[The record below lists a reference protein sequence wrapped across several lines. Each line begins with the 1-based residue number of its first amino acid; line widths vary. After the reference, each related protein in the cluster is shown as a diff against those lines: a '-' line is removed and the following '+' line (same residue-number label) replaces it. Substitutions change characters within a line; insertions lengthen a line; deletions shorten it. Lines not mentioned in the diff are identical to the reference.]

1 MSLGINN
8 NILNQKGTPAFYS
21 DVFANRPA
29 FGYAGRVFISTDT
42 GAIYEDTGS
51 AWTLIA
57 DAGAGTTGT
66 LQQVT
71 TNGKTTDQ
79 GITVTAGDISTNKL
93 NITGTA
99 GTNGLLSLVQNSAV
113 LSGVTDKTTLYGLGN
128 TSIYMNINTFGNNY
142 AARFNFGLVDPNV
155 TAKIL
160 YIPNG
165 DGVLSL
171 SNTGLTGYNTIPNTS
186 FANSQFYSGLIS
198 PLESHV
204 YKIGVTGTAQA
215 NSSDANQWGV
225 GVYGA
230 GYTNGAT
237 RAAGV
242 KGDGEV
248 TNSADTGS
256 AIGVRGYATAT
267 HAGGLNIGI
276 LAEASGSG
284 TGNYGLY
291 TNMASAAN
299 TYANYHLGTAISYF
313 GGSVGIGV
321 TPTEILD
328 IFGSSSTGVK
338 IKIKNN
344 TDGLDN
350 VKYAGIDFVAGSDNG
365 TSAIRSYRTNSGSN
379 FETALAFLTNP
390 SGGTTT
396 PTEKVRI
403 SSSGNLGI
411 NTTNPAS
418 KITILEASDTLTNG
432 IRIYRSNNADFF
444 ETYMSGG
451 FGGLSDTYNFYAS
464 FTGGIVAA
472 IDRSGKGYFANNLL
486 VGTSTDPNSGVIV
499 GSQSAANWTIY
510 SRSTAA
516 SGAVYGFLAEFTA
529 QSPNNTST
537 YFYNASDTTTQRFSV
552 RGNGGIYNFQANN
565 SNLSDIRTK
574 KDIIPLESYW
584 NKFKDI
590 EIVKYK
596 YIDQDHDDYNIGVIA
611 QQVEAVAP
619 EFVDTDFW
627 DNPKNNNK
635 IELKSIF
642 TTDLYHATIKV
653 LQECMTKIEEL
664 NEKLQRNNIN

>member
-1 MSLGINN
+1 MSLRVNF

-21 DVFANRPA
+21 DVFANRPT

-42 GAIYEDTGS
+42 GAIYEDTGT

-93 NITGTA
+93 SITGTA

-113 LSGVTDKTTLYGLGN
+113 LSGVTDKTTIYGLGN
-128 TSIYMNINTFGNNY
+128 TSIYMNLNTFGNNY

-171 SNTGLTGYNTIPNTS
+171 SNTGLTGYNTVPNTS

-248 TNSADTGS
+248 TNSSDTGS

-276 LAEASGSG
+276 LGEASGSS

-299 TYANYHLGTAISYF
+299 TYANYHLGTAFSYF
-313 GGSVGIGV
+313 GGAGRFNGRLFSTSDAEFGDLTSTTGSIVLSFDATGQQGYITSRNYATATDKPLNFNGSTHIFNGGYVGVNCTPNAQFEVLGTNGNALTDGIRVSRNTLQNTQYGV
-321 TPTEILD
+321 INYTSGILN
-328 IFGSSSTGVK
+328 ITGVD
-338 IKIKNN
+338 
-344 TDGLDN
+344 TGS
-350 VKYAGIDFVAGSDNG
+350 AG
-365 TSAIRSYRTNSGSN
+365 AIRFNTSN
-379 FETALAFLTNP
+379 
-390 SGGTTT
+390 GTTT
-396 PTEKVRI
+396 TERVRI
-403 SSSGNLGI
+403 TSSNNGTLSIGTSEAAANSINFYGNYSNNQPGYAIYGSSANLILEFNGNTKALYLGNLG
-411 NTTNPAS
+411 TG
-418 KITILEASDTLTNG
+418 TL
-432 IRIYRSNNADFF
+432 YS
-444 ETYMSGG
+444 
-451 FGGLSDTYNFYAS
+451 
-464 FTGGIVAA
+464 
-472 IDRSGKGYFANNLL
+472 
-486 VGTSTDPNSGVIV
+486 NSGII
-499 GSQSAANWTIY
+499 S
-510 SRSTAA
+510 
-516 SGAVYGFLAEFTA
+516 
-529 QSPNNTST
+529 NTSP
-537 YFYNASDTTTQRFSV
+537 
-552 RGNGGIYNFQANN
+552 
-565 SNLSDIRTK
+565 SDIRLKDNVQVLKYGLKDILKLRPVTYNWK
-574 KDIIPLESYW
+574 KD
-584 NKFKDI
+584 
-590 EIVKYK
+590 EINQG
-596 YIDQDHDDYNIGVIA
+596 IQFGFIA
-611 QQVEAVAP
+611 QEVQEVIPEAVK
-619 EFVDTDFW
+619 EFGTD
-627 DNPKNNNK
+627 
-635 IELKSIF
+635 
-642 TTDLYHATIKV
+642 IKYLGLEKDAIYAALV
-653 LQECMTKIEEL
+653 NAIKEL
-664 NEKLQRNNIN
+664 NDKIDNLKN